1 MMQVKQFLLEI
12 GINIGMALSGFFGS
26 LLLVGKQKDAD
37 IRTQMFSVVAGTLS
51 ANYITPLVVDVANLE
66 MQSAQFAIAFL
77 VGFGGLKIVEYMDA
91 KYIHPLG
98 KEKRDEGDSDEN

>member
-1 MMQVKQFLLEI
+1 MLQVKQFLLEI

-37 IRTQMFSVVAGTLS
+37 IRTQMFSVIAGTLS
-51 ANYITPLVVDVANLE
+51 ANYVTPLVVDVANLD

-77 VGFGGLKIVEYMDA
+77 VGFGGLKIVEWLDH
-91 KYIHPLG
+91 KYIHPIV
-98 KEKRDEGDSDEN
+98 KKQADESDSN

>member
-1 MMQVKQFLLEI
+1 MIQFKQFLLEI

-26 LLLVGKQKDAD
+26 LLLVGKQKNAD
-37 IRTQMFSVVAGTLS
+37 IRTQLFSVIAGTLS

-77 VGFGGLKIVEYMDA
+77 VGFGGLKVVEWMDA
-91 KYIHPLG
+91 KYIHPIA
-98 KEKRDEGDSDEN
+98 KPSKDESDSN

>member
-1 MMQVKQFLLEI
+1 MLQVKQFLLEI

-37 IRTQMFSVVAGTLS
+37 IRTQLFSVIAGTLS
-51 ANYITPLVVDVANLE
+51 ANYVTPLVVDIANLD

-77 VGFGGLKIVEYMDA
+77 VGFGGLKLVEHLDA
-91 KYIHPLG
+91 KYIHPITKV
-98 KEKRDEGDSDEN
+98 KEDESDSN

>member
-1 MMQVKQFLLEI
+1 MIQVKQFLLEI

-37 IRTQMFSVVAGTLS
+37 IRTQLFSVIAGTLS
-51 ANYITPLVVDVANLE
+51 ANYVTPLVVDMANLE

-77 VGFGGLKIVEYMDA
+77 VGFGGLKVVEWMDA
-91 KYIHPLG
+91 KYIHPIA
-98 KEKRDEGDSDEN
+98 KKHTDESDSN

>member
-1 MMQVKQFLLEI
+1 MIQFKQFLLEV

-37 IRTQMFSVVAGTLS
+37 IRTQLFSVVAGTLS
-51 ANYITPLVVDVANLE
+51 ANYITPLIVDVTNLQ

-77 VGFGGLKIVEYMDA
+77 VGFGGLKVVEHMHI
-91 KYIHPLG
+91 KYITLG
-98 KEKRDEGDSDEN
+98 KKEEGTDSQSK